1 MGMQTYLT
9 IGGAALAVIA
19 VVPFLL
25 PAKARV
31 ERSAVVAAAP
41 EAVFPL
47 INSSAGFNRFNPFR
61 DRDPNLRISYSG
73 PTEGQGASFSWQ
85 GREGSGSQTIS
96 SIEDGRRVVM
106 QLDLGAMGRP
116 VQSFTLEPAQ
126 SGTRVTW
133 SLDADFG
140 LNPVAR
146 VIGLFMDGMLGPIYV
161 LGLENLS
168 KVVQKS

>member
-47 INSSAGFNRFNPFR
+47 INSSEGFNRFNPFR
-61 DRDPNLRISYSG
+61 DRDPDLKVTYSG
-73 PTEGQGASFSWQ
+73 PKEGPGASFSWK
-85 GREGSGSQTIS
+85 GKEGSGTQTINS
-96 SIEDGRRVVM
+96 VEDGRRVAM

-116 VQSFTLEPAQ
+116 VQAFTLEPAQ
-126 SGTRVTW
+126 GGTKVTW

-140 LNPVAR
+140 LNPVSR
-146 VIGLFMDGMLGPIYV
+146 VFGLFMDGMLGPIYV
-161 LGLENLS
+161 QGLENLS